1 MKQTKE
7 KLDKAPVMPQ
17 GTNEKVSSKD
27 LKAEL
32 IIQIFKE
39 EEEEKDNGFNDFS
52 MKQIKNYFQA
62 REQTDKI
69 VKGLGHGDKKVETLS
84 SASII
89 ANLKQKIAQPHLP
102 TLVEKPKDVP
112 QLAKRISIEITDKQI
127 LDRLKNLFTNAFELT
142 TDQLT
147 EEFKDYIP

>member
-1 MKQTKE
+1 MLSKAAVLPPGSSE
-7 KLDKAPVMPQ
+7 KA
-17 GTNEKVSSKD
+17 SSND

-69 VKGLGHGDKKVETLS
+69 VKGLGHSDKKPETIS

-89 ANLKQKIAQPHLP
+89 ANLKQKMTQPQVPAPL
-102 TLVEKPKDVP
+102 EKPKEAP
-112 QLAKRISIEITDKQI
+112 QLTKRISIELTDKTI

>member
-7 KLDKAPVMPQ
+7 NLDKAPVMPQ

-52 MKQIKNYFQA
+52 MKQIKNYF
-62 REQTDKI
+62 
-69 VKGLGHGDKKVETLS
+69 
-84 SASII
+84 
-89 ANLKQKIAQPHLP
+89 
-102 TLVEKPKDVP
+102 
-112 QLAKRISIEITDKQI
+112 
-127 LDRLKNLFTNAFELT
+127 
-142 TDQLT
+142 
-147 EEFKDYIP
+147 

>member
-1 MKQTKE
+1 MKQAKE
-7 KLDKAPVMPQ
+7 KLEKAPLQAPV
-17 GTNEKVSSKD
+17 NNDKVSAKD

-32 IIQIFKE
+32 IINIFKE

-89 ANLKQKIAQPHLP
+89 ANLKQKIAQPQLP
-102 TLVEKPKDVP
+102 TPAEKLKEVP
-112 QLAKRISIEITDKQI
+112 QLGKRISLEITDKQI

-142 TDQLT
+142 TDQVT

>member
-1 MKQTKE
+1 MLAKAAKLPPGSSE
-7 KLDKAPVMPQ
+7 KA
-17 GTNEKVSSKD
+17 SSKD

-62 REQTDKI
+62 REETDKI
-69 VKGLGHGDKKVETLS
+69 VKGLGHSAKKVETIS

-89 ANLKQKIAQPHLP
+89 ANLKSKMIQPQVP
-102 TLVEKPKDVP
+102 PQEKPKEVAPP
-112 QLAKRISIEITDKQI
+112 QLAKRISIEITDKAI
-127 LDRLKNLFTNAFELT
+127 LDRLKKLFTNAFELN
-142 TDQLT
+142 TDQVT